1 MNETKTYTAYGA
13 KWLGACRFF
22 QCEGLGE
29 YSSVDPA
36 MLCCGE
42 DFHATVMPLHIVRF
56 FATVPGFW
64 AVEVTEACDPQ
75 GEGGA
80 AAVERTVKIGD
91 QVDLTELAAA
101 QIAFARDTAEPA
113 VQPGGAGTQ
122 DRPHVPE
129 WETACIAMASGAS
142 MAAWATGLRGM
153 ASPGGMWAPGR
164 EGKDGA
170 IVSPGCGFARAA
182 GDSGTATAFGRSG
195 VALVSDGRS
204 VAWDAEIRGVA
215 LAEDAAL
222 VSGQGG
228 VALVTG
234 DSSAVTAAGRD
245 GVAITAGQESI
256 ATASGERGIAIAS
269 GRGGRARGA
278 LGTWIVLTERDD
290 AGGVVCV
297 RSALVDGE
305 QIKADTPYALR
316 EGQFVAAA
324 HDGE

>member
-1 MNETKTYTAYGA
+1 MIETKTYTAYGT
-13 KWLGACRFF
+13 KWMGACRFF

-36 MLCCGE
+36 VLCCGE

-56 FATVPGFW
+56 FAAVSGFW
-64 AVEVTEACDPQ
+64 AVEVAETCDPR

-80 AAVERTVKIGD
+80 AAVERTIRV
-91 QVDLTELAAA
+91 VDTVGLTKLATA
-101 QIAFARDTAEPA
+101 QIAFARDTAESA
-113 VQPGGAGTQ
+113 AQPSGEETQ
-122 DRPHVPE
+122 DQPHVPAS
-129 WETACIAMASGAS
+129 ETACIAMASGAS
-142 MAAWATGLRGM
+142 MAAWATGLRGVV
-153 ASPGGMWAPGR
+153 SPSAMWAPGR

-170 IVSPGCGFARAA
+170 MVSPGCGFARAA
-182 GDSGTATAFGRSG
+182 GDSGTATAFGKSG

-204 VAWDAEIRGVA
+204 VAWDAEVRGVA

-222 VSGQGG
+222 VSGPGG
-228 VALVTG
+228 VALATG

-245 GVAITAGQESI
+245 GVAITAGQKSI

-269 GRGGRARGA
+269 GRRGRARGA
-278 LGTWIVLTERDD
+278 LGSWIVLTERDD
-290 AGGVVCV
+290 AGGVLCV

-305 QIKADTPYALR
+305 QIKADTPYALL
-316 EGQFVAAA
+316 EGQFVEAP